1 MMGININDLIAA
13 ASRKLGVSEEKI
25 RAAVNSGN
33 VSELKAYLGDKERE
47 RFERTMNDR
56 GLTEELG
63 KKYMADKRR

>member
-1 MMGININDLIAA
+1 MGININDLIAA
-13 ASRKLGVSEEKI
+13 ASRKLGVPEEKI

>member
-1 MMGININDLIAA
+1 MGININDLIAA
-13 ASRKLGVSEEKI
+13 ASRKLGVPEEKI

-33 VSELKAYLGDKERE
+33 VSELKAYLGGKERE

>member
-1 MMGININDLIAA
+1 MGININDLIAA
-13 ASRKLGVSEEKI
+13 ASRKLGVPEEKI
-25 RAAVNSGN
+25 RAAVNNGN

>member
-1 MMGININDLIAA
+1 MGININDLIAA
-13 ASRKLGVSEEKI
+13 ASRKLGVPEEKI

-56 GLTEELG
+56 GFTEELG